1 MAFVWCQM
9 PVKLTNSKGKI
20 NWGLAAGGLIGTVIP
35 VIVTA
40 ATGGFGA
47 VTVPMW
53 VSLASGISAL
63 AAGNVEVKSR
73 TVRVLENEA
82 DKAGR
87 DDG

>member
-1 MAFVWCQM
+1 M

-20 NWGLAAGGLIGTVIP
+20 NWSLAAGGLIGTVIP

-53 VSLASGISAL
+53 IALASGVSAL
-63 AAGNVEVKSR
+63 AAGNVEVKDR
-73 TVRVLENEA
+73 TERVLENEA
-82 DKAGR
+82 AKAGR
-87 DDG
+87 DSE

>member
-1 MAFVWCQM
+1 M
-9 PVKLTNSKGKI
+9 PVKFTNSKGKI
-20 NWGLAAGGLIGTVIP
+20 NWALVAGGLVGTVVP

-63 AAGNVEVKSR
+63 AAGNVELKDK
-73 TVRVLENEA
+73 TERVLEAEA
-82 DKAGR
+82 EKAGR
-87 DDG
+87 GE